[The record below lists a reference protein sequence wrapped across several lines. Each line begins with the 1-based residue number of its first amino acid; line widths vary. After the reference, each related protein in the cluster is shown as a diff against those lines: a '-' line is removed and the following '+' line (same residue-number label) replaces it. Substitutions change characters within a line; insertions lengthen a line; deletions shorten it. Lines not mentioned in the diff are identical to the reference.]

1 MAGAPSSTLVPT
13 KPRRRMETPRHLHR
27 SWIWCLAG
35 ALRPRQ
41 DPVALRC
48 CLPVAAASLENQAMA
63 SSASDQGAGRRIR
76 PLSVFTSGS
85 GQSSHAPPPRTR
97 SRPPQPCLFPPLLRT
112 GGARLSPLTAPFLRL
127 RGPQPRLRPS
137 ATQRGPARPS
147 PLRSG
152 PQPRVSSPRSCALL
166 GPARFG
172 PVPIFFSDLR
182 FSHLS

>member
-1 MAGAPSSTLVPT
+1 
-13 KPRRRMETPRHLHR
+13 
-27 SWIWCLAG
+27 
-35 ALRPRQ
+35 
-41 DPVALRC
+41 
-48 CLPVAAASLENQAMA
+48 MA

-112 GGARLSPLTAPFLRL
+112 GGARPSPLTAPFLRL

-152 PQPRVSSPRSCALL
+152 PQPRVSSPRPCALL
-166 GPARFG
+166 GRPDSARD
-172 PVPIFFSDLR
+172 IFFSAER
-182 FSHLS
+182 FFLLILKLLFYRKVPRQHAYNNSQTVHRIKTNLI